1 MSIGYQK
8 QQETLA
14 NRIIAGL
21 CYIKDYPCE
30 LLPHIVFV
38 EEVGEDGGPIYN
50 KYSLISI
57 NQKEKTCMLK
67 SCHSQGENEY
77 NLASIN
83 IDWLVTVWNRCQELM
98 SEPGKVREHAVCYL
112 LEHTDAEPD
121 YIAEYVDKNWR
132 LSFPDEA
139 NLATFNECRKQV
151 DCSLETC
158 LRNLLEVALVRVSGF
173 KQSAMFRDC
182 SEALKNMPMVKEMK
196 IFLYSIYKFERNASN
211 EDILKAWDEND
222 DSIEV
227 YTIDEL
233 ATILNDGD
241 SGFSNHWVRVI
252 NV

>member
-1 MSIGYQK
+1 MTYQEQHK
-8 QQETLA
+8 ALE
-14 NRIIAGL
+14 NRIISSL
-21 CYIKDYPCE
+21 CEIKEYPCE
-30 LLPHIVFV
+30 LLPHTVFV
-38 EEVGEDGGPIYN
+38 EEVGEDCGPVYN
-50 KYSLISI
+50 KYSLVSI
-57 NQKEKTCMLK
+57 NQSEKTCMLK
-67 SCHSQGENEY
+67 SSHSKEESEFY
-77 NLASIN
+77 LSSIN
-83 IDWLVTVWNRCQELM
+83 IDWLITVWNRCQELM
-98 SEPGKVREHAVCYL
+98 SETGKLREHAVCYL

-121 YIAEYVDKNWR
+121 YIAEYVDKNWW

-158 LRNLLEVALVRVSGF
+158 LRNLLEVALVGVPGF

-196 IFLYSIYKFERNASN
+196 VFLYSIYKFERNASN

-233 ATILNDGD
+233 AAILNDGD